1 MVHPAR
7 PCEGVAKRDTVAAK
21 GTLKR
26 RSLFRNPGKGALLY
40 MVMYV
45 RETARMLER
54 PGRFASLRSG
64 QGQCPCAAV
73 RLSQFQGGNT
83 IQVNKT
89 KLEHDAA
96 AAENKI
102 CQLTHQVERIE
113 RRAKYLEVG
122 ERKKRNHRLITRGAA
137 VESVAPAVKGMSE
150 GEFYELA
157 ERIFDLPEVKAILP
171 KAGE

>member
-1 MVHPAR
+1 M
-7 PCEGVAKRDTVAAK
+7 
-21 GTLKR
+21 
-26 RSLFRNPGKGALLY
+26 NPGKGALLY
-40 MVMYV
+40 MAMYV
-45 RETARMLER
+45 R
-54 PGRFASLRSG
+54 PFASLRSG
-64 QGQCPCAAV
+64 QGLCPCAAV

-96 AAENKI
+96 AAEKKI
-102 CQLTHQVERIE
+102 RQLTHQVERIE
-113 RRAKYLEVG
+113 SRAKYIEDG

-137 VESVAPAVKGMSE
+137 VESVAPAVRGMAE

-157 ERIFDLPEVKAILP
+157 EHIFALPEVQAILT

>member
-1 MVHPAR
+1 MKHGSRRNESRQGRTSIHGHVH
-7 PCEGVAKRDTVAAK
+7 
-21 GTLKR
+21 L
-26 RSLFRNPGKGALLY
+26 
-40 MVMYV
+40 
-45 RETARMLER
+45 
-54 PGRFASLRSG
+54 FASLRSG

-83 IQVNKT
+83 IHVNKT

-96 AAENKI
+96 AAEKKI
-102 CQLTHQVERIE
+102 RQLTHQVERIE
-113 RRAKYLEVG
+113 RRAKYLEAG

-137 VESVAPAVKGMSE
+137 VESVAPAVRGMAE

-157 ERIFDLPEVKAILP
+157 ERIFDMPEVKAILP

>member
-1 MVHPAR
+1 M
-7 PCEGVAKRDTVAAK
+7 
-21 GTLKR
+21 
-26 RSLFRNPGKGALLY
+26 NPGKGALLY
-40 MVMYV
+40 MAMYV
-45 RETARMLER
+45 R
-54 PGRFASLRSG
+54 PFASLRSG
-64 QGQCPCAAV
+64 QGLRPCAAV
-73 RLSQFQGGNT
+73 RLSQFQGG
-83 IQVNKT
+83 IYINKI

-96 AAENKI
+96 SAENKI

-137 VESVAPAVKGMSE
+137 VESVATAVKDMSE
-150 GEFYELA
+150 GEFYELV